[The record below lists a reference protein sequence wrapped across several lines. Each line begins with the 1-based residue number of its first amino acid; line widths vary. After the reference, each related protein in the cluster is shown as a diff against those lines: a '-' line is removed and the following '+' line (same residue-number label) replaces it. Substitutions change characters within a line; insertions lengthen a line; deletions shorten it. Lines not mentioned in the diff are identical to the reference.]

1 MTKNK
6 RFDWILLI
14 ILFSYFMI
22 LLDNSIIFT
31 GTVKIAQDLH
41 LNQQTLSCVSSA
53 YSLTF
58 GGFLLLGGRA
68 GDLFGRRRIF
78 EIGLVTFGLGSLI
91 VGLAINAPMII
102 VARAFQG
109 IGSAILAPTTLAILM
124 DTYEGPA
131 RVRAVAYYGVMAGI
145 GASVSLVIGG
155 VQDGLTMVVMIMK

>member
-31 GTVKIAQDLH
+31 GTVKIAQELR
-41 LNQQTLSCVSSA
+41 LNQQTLSWISSA

-68 GDLFGRRRIF
+68 GDLFGRRRVF
-78 EIGLVTFGLGSLI
+78 GIGLIIFFRLGSLI
-91 VGLAINAPMII
+91 VGLAQP
-102 VARAFQG
+102 FWHPQHW
-109 IGSAILAPTTLAILM
+109 LF
-124 DTYEGPA
+124 
-131 RVRAVAYYGVMAGI
+131 
-145 GASVSLVIGG
+145 
-155 VQDGLTMVVMIMK
+155 